1 MNKGSCW
8 LRRLNPIDFV
18 ICFYHRKDR
27 NILRLRNWFNLMKN
41 WFLENFFNRLII
53 FDKKCND
60 FEWFLKIYVTEV
72 IISGKCNSIILKGM
86 MDNLCTKLWLLF
98 DQNWICLWLLWIVNS
113 VYVCNAFS
121 GLWWPSG
128 ITVIMSRH
136 ELIAWYTTKTFPTII
151 LSPIITAALF
161 CIFCAKEAS
170 SNFVQLHL
178 P

>member
-1 MNKGSCW
+1 MNKGCS
-8 LRRLNPIDFV
+8 LLYLNPIDFV

-27 NILRLRNWFNLMKN
+27 NILRLWIDLIWWKIVLGKN
-41 WFLENFFNRLII
+41 FVDGLII

-72 IISGKCNSIILKGM
+72 IISRKCNSIILKGM

-98 DQNWICLWLLWIVNS
+98 DQKWICLWLLWIVNS